1 MVRNFLQRAGYQDW
15 LSIPI
20 VQGKEKSLA
29 LLDTIPQYPEVG
41 MLRNYLG
48 DVSKWAVIIG
58 HDGQMCRWSDITH
71 GGPKTQIEAEFVV
84 KNFS

>member
-1 MVRNFLQRAGYQDW
+1 MRGFLQKAGYRDW
-15 LSIPI
+15 LSIPV
-20 VQGKEKSLA
+20 VQGKDKSLS
-29 LLDTIPQYPEVG
+29 LLGTIPQYPEVD
-41 MLRNYLG
+41 MLRNYLREA
-48 DVSKWAVIIG
+48 SKWAVIIG